1 MNFFCFNCAKI
12 FISDRYIFV
21 RINFET
27 NFEAWESF
35 YVLWSKNLTITY
47 KLFHAPLIRN
57 DETWTAILTI
67 HQFYVQASININII
81 TQNSYHL
88 CAVHTFVSKENRL
101 ENLSNVSFKLT
112 IAHHAP
118 ETPFESRHLC
128 LP

>member
-12 FISDRYIFV
+12 FISNRYIFV

-27 NFEAWESF
+27 RDKFRSMRIFLRSVIEEF
-35 YVLWSKNLTITY
+35 DYYVQIIPCSI
-47 KLFHAPLIRN
+47 